1 MTPADLLAEQ
11 FNHGT
16 ADDRAPVVLAPWT
29 PAEQVQHIADA
40 LEVTRDQAV
49 KLLAETRR
57 VAPSRAV
64 REAIIDDLPPDSRD
78 HAIVIR
84 AAGP

>member
-1 MTPADLLAEQ
+1 MVRVTPADLLAEQ
-11 FNHGT
+11 QFDHGT
-16 ADDRAPVVLAPWT
+16 
-29 PAEQVQHIADA
+29 ADA

-57 VAPSRAV
+57 EAPSRAV
-64 REAIIDDLPPDSRD
+64 REAVIDDLPPDSRD

-84 AAGP
+84 AAGS